1 MNTKIRLYY
10 FSSNRVTE
18 SEEIGIIV
26 LLDKVSN
33 RELSIVCDKRVGD
46 NIEMFA
52 NKPEMMN
59 TSLVYVLCDVLTKET
74 DFDFEINIEDVN
86 DGIYVTYLV
95 NTTTGTKYRIKAS
108 EAVYLSTICGIPIY
122 IDSTLMKRQSIRH
135 REQTTSMSLPVN
147 VVSMEMLKKALDNA
161 IVNEQYELASKL
173 RDEIR
178 NRNKH
183 VKDTD
188 TDERS

>member
-1 MNTKIRLYY
+1 MNKIRLYY
-10 FSSNRVTE
+10 FSSNRVNE
-18 SEEIGIIV
+18 SDEIGIIV

-59 TSLVYVLCDVLTKET
+59 TSLAYVLCDILNKET
-74 DFDFEINIEDVN
+74 DFDFEIDIEDVN

-95 NTTTGTKYRIKAS
+95 NVTTSTKYRMKAS
-108 EAVYLSTICGIPIY
+108 EAVYMSTICGIPIY
-122 IDSTLMKRQSIRH
+122 IDAALMKKQSIRH
-135 REQTTSMSLPVN
+135 RDQTDSMSLPVN
-147 VVSMEMLKKALDNA
+147 VVSMDMLQKALDNA
-161 IVNEQYELASKL
+161 ITNEQYELASKL

-178 NRNKH
+178 NRKKQ
-183 VKDTD
+183 KDKD
-188 TDERS
+188 IDERG